1 MIFVRKLIGDNSDM
15 FLRSMIVHDFRNL
28 FLLLVLWF
36 QLASRAS
43 KTFLEILNSFLGFTE
58 NLVSQFI
65 VGFQK

>member
-15 FLRSMIVHDFRNL
+15 FLKSMIVHDFRNL

-43 KTFLEILNSFLGFTE
+43 KTFLAILNSFFGFTE

>member
-15 FLRSMIVHDFRNL
+15 FLKSMIVHDFRNL